1 MQVCKYASMQV
12 CKYASTQVCKYAS
25 MQVCKYA
32 SMKVCRYASI
42 HTVFMRLL
50 PNFFLSQLPYVK
62 DKYMTMTCAP
72 EKCLHQRP
80 AYFQPWPPCPTTTLF
95 LSCFEISAVF
105 TTRSDVK
112 SIKPIKSPTYGRV
125 ARYNLLTPGIGS
137 GLANVILT
145 FHIFRKFY
153 GEWLQTDIFSV
164 LCIYRLVRF
173 LPTYTM

>member
-1 MQVCKYASMQV
+1 MHV
-12 CKYASTQVCKYAS
+12 CKYASTQVCKYAN
-25 MQVCKYA
+25 MQVWKYA
-32 SMKVCRYASI
+32 GMQVYILSLWDFFLI
-42 HTVFMRLL
+42 
-50 PNFFLSQLPYVK
+50 FLSQLPYVK

-137 GLANVILT
+137 GLAIVILT
-145 FHIFRKFY
+145 FHILRKFY
-153 GEWLQTDIFSV
+153 GEWL
-164 LCIYRLVRF
+164 RF
-173 LPTYTM
+173 NANRYFQCLMYL